1 MRFTFG
7 MPVADSDGEEA
18 GSLDLV
24 IVDPQRRE
32 VLHAVV
38 RTPRISEE
46 VLVPLHMIEGDVGD
60 RLQLQVPGE
69 ELTDLPRYYEGR
81 SGESVRAKVDTSQV
95 PPPERR
101 QELEEALGIPDDA
114 REYGPDT
121 RVVTADGHVGHLTA
135 VDTQHG
141 AEVITVVRAAGLAE
155 GELTVAAEWIGDLGE
170 SEIALDVP
178 RERLGR
184 GGAPPSATYLGERP
198 SGPS

>member
-7 MPVADSDGEEA
+7 MPVADSDGEDVGA
-18 GSLDLV
+18 LDLV
-24 IVDPQRRE
+24 IVDPLRRE

-38 RTPRISEE
+38 RTSRISEE

-121 RVVTADGHVGHLTA
+121 RVVTADGHVGNLAA

-141 AEVITVVRAAGLAE
+141 AEVITLVRATGFAE
-155 GELTVAAEWIGDLGE
+155 HEVTVAAEWIGDLGA
-170 SEIALDVP
+170 SELALVVP

-184 GGAPPSATYLGERP
+184 RGHPPAPSPGERP